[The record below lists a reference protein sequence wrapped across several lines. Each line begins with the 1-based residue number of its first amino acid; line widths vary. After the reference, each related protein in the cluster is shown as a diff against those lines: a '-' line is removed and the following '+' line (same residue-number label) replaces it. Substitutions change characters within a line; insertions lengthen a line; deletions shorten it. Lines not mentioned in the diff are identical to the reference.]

1 MGIRKRRNFYNFS
14 HNFDIFPTRDPELGR
29 PDPLKPSAVSGDI
42 NIIVNLKWP
51 WLLISFIY
59 HKIMILWRRESW
71 GHFIFDNFLNIQCPG
86 TKPTLPAEERNAVS
100 TSQKP
105 SSGSHHP
112 SLYLRLSQVV
122 KSSHCFWDL
131 LHEKCLKRNAPCL
144 ITPSPTQ
151 GHCQKHLK
159 GSKLQKLAKTVT
171 SPWSW
176 NYQKFHLQFS
186 REERYLCARL
196 VWRYIS
202 WSWK

>member
-1 MGIRKRRNFYNFS
+1 MTMIVDQFYVPQNNDTLAS
-14 HNFDIFPTRDPELGR
+14 R
-29 PDPLKPSAVSGDI
+29 
-42 NIIVNLKWP
+42 
-51 WLLISFIY
+51 
-59 HKIMILWRRESW
+59 IMRTKQL
-71 GHFIFDNFLNIQCPG
+71 IFDNFLNIQCPG

-131 LHEKCLKRNAPCL
+131 LHEKCLERNVLCL

-176 NYQKFHLQFS
+176 NYQKNPFAILQGGEIFVCQIGLKIHIMKL
-186 REERYLCARL
+186 EINMPL
-196 VWRYIS
+196 
-202 WSWK
+202 KQQD

>member
-1 MGIRKRRNFYNFS
+1 MTMIVDQFYVPQNNDTLAS
-14 HNFDIFPTRDPELGR
+14 R
-29 PDPLKPSAVSGDI
+29 
-42 NIIVNLKWP
+42 
-51 WLLISFIY
+51 
-59 HKIMILWRRESW
+59 IMRTKQL
-71 GHFIFDNFLNIQCPG
+71 IFDNFLNIQCPG

-105 SSGSHHP
+105 SSVSHHP

-122 KSSHCFWDL
+122 KSRNCFWDL

-176 NYQKFHLQFS
+176 NYQKIHLQFS